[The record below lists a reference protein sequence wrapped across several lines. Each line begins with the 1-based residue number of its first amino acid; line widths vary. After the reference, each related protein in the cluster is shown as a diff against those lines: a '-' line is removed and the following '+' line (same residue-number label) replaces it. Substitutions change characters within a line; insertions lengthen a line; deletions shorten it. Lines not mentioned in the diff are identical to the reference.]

1 MKKKK
6 ILVVE
11 DETTVAESIKS
22 RLEMRDEFSVEVVST
37 GHGALRI
44 IGAAVPDAV
53 VLDATLPD
61 VPGSEVCRVIR
72 SRERTAE
79 LPVIMLGERTTGI
92 GPITALELGV
102 DDYLRK
108 PFDLQELEARLK
120 AVLRRRH
127 VPPQYSGCDH
137 FRGVHIEA
145 DFADVSVKVDGSS
158 VLLSKREFRLL
169 RCFAHNCNQVLD
181 RKTLLAN
188 VWGSNGQDCRI
199 VDAAI
204 WKLRT
209 KLNEARRQIETVIGF
224 GYRFNEPP
232 KESVGHHINGV
243 ESESAGG
250 R

>member
-1 MKKKK
+1 MKKPV

-11 DETTVAESIKS
+11 DEAAISEAIKC
-22 RLEMRDEFSVEVVST
+22 RLEIYEAFGVDVVRT

-72 SRERTAE
+72 SRERTTE
-79 LPVIMLGERTTGI
+79 LPVIMLGEGTTGI
-92 GPITALELGV
+92 GPIAALELGV

-108 PFDLQELEARLK
+108 PFDPRELEARLK
-120 AVLRRRH
+120 AVLRRRRTPH
-127 VPPQYSGCDH
+127 QYHGRDH
-137 FRGVHIEA
+137 FKGFHIEA
-145 DFADVSVKVDGSS
+145 DFADVSVTIDGSS
-158 VLLSKREFRLL
+158 VLLTKREFSLL
-169 RCFAHNCNQVLD
+169 RFFVHNCNQVLD

-188 VWGSNGQDCRI
+188 VWGLAGQDCRI

-243 ESESAGG
+243 ESDTAGG